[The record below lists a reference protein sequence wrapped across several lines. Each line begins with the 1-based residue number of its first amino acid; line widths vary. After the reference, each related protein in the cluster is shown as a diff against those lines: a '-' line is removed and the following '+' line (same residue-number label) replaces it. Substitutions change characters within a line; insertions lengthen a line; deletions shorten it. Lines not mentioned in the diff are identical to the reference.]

1 MYKELRNTQ
10 SCVGMQGATLALL
23 LNDADGHASGHAVVA
38 THACTRI
45 SLIFEFFT
53 LNTNDL
59 SHEKTL

>member
-1 MYKELRNTQ
+1 
-10 SCVGMQGATLALL
+10 MQGATLALL
-23 LNDADGHASGHAVVA
+23 LNDVDGLTSGHAVVA
-38 THACTRI
+38 THACARI